1 MTVGIE
7 QPATTRAWPFGSEP
21 PGARGH
27 STLLKALG
35 RDNRVGQVVK
45 RALDL
50 TLATTVLVATSPLF
64 LLIAFGLLV
73 HLGRNPFFAHERVGQ
88 GGAIFKCLK
97 FRTMRDPRPEEELPL
112 HPAFK
117 EGTED
122 RTTLPTRWLRRSS
135 LDELPQLL
143 NVLLGQM
150 SVVGPRPIVRK
161 ELDVYYGP
169 LAPVLLTVRP
179 GMAGLW
185 MANGR
190 SNVDYPERAFL
201 ELKYATKWSLALDMR
216 ILLKAVL
223 AVLARRGAL

>member
-7 QPATTRAWPFGSEP
+7 QPATRRVWPVSSES
-21 PGARGH
+21 PGARGP

-35 RDNRVGQVVK
+35 RDSRIGQVVK

-50 TLATTVLVATSPLF
+50 TLATTVLIAASPVF

-73 HLGRNPFFAHERVGQ
+73 HLGRNPFFAHERVGR
-88 GGAIFKCLK
+88 GGTIFKCLK

-122 RTTLPTRWLRRSS
+122 RTTLLTRWLRRSS

-150 SVVGPRPIVRK
+150 SIVGPRPIVRK
-161 ELDVYYGP
+161 ELDVYYGQ
-169 LAPVLLTVRP
+169 LAPVVLIVRP

-185 MANGR
+185 MVNGR
-190 SNVDYPERAFL
+190 SNVDYPERALL
-201 ELKYATKWSLALDMR
+201 ELKYATTWSLALDMR
-216 ILLKAVL
+216 ILLKAAF
-223 AVLARRGAL
+223 AVLTRRGAL

>member
-7 QPATTRAWPFGSEP
+7 QRTTSRVWPVGTES
-21 PGARGH
+21 PGAGGH

-35 RDNRVGQVVK
+35 RDSRIGQVVK

-50 TLATTVLVATSPLF
+50 ALAATVLIATSPLF
-64 LLIAFGLLV
+64 LLIAFGLFV
-73 HLGRNPFFAHERVGQ
+73 HLSRNPFFAHERVGR
-88 GGAIFKCLK
+88 GGTIFRCLK
-97 FRTMRDPRPEEELPL
+97 FRTMRGPEPEEELPL

-117 EGTED
+117 EGAER
-122 RTTLPTRWLRRSS
+122 RTTLLTRWLRRTS

-143 NVLLGQM
+143 NVVLGQM
-150 SVVGPRPIVRK
+150 SIVGPRPIVRK

-169 LAPVLLTVRP
+169 LAPVLLIVRP

-201 ELKYATKWSLALDMR
+201 ELKYATTWSLALDMR